1 MLLAIDVG
9 NTNIH
14 FGVYQDES
22 LVDHWRLGTDRDRTG
37 DELGLMI
44 GGLLANASI
53 SFDQFHGVAISS
65 VVPPLTPAVRYFVRR
80 YVHLEPAIVGEN
92 LRPRITVRY
101 SPPEAVGADRLVDAV
116 AVLRR
121 FGAPAVVVDFG
132 TATTFNAISRDGEY
146 LGGAIAPGVG
156 TSMEALFRTAAHL
169 PRIEIARPPSIIG
182 DSTVHSMQAGAY
194 YGFLSQLEGMVRRF
208 RQELGQDTRVI
219 ATGGLAQLI
228 APDTDCIDHAEPHL
242 TLDGLRIV
250 WEESQAPERQNNP
263 PGAASA

>member
-14 FGVYQDES
+14 FGVYQGEA
-22 LVDHWRLGTDRDRTG
+22 LVDNWRLGTDRERTG

-44 GGLLANASI
+44 GGLLTTGGLDFGQI
-53 SFDQFHGVAISS
+53 SGVAISS
-65 VVPPLTPAVRYFVRR
+65 VVPPLAPALRYFVRR
-80 YVHLEPAIVGEN
+80 YVKVEPDIVGEN
-92 LRPRITVRY
+92 LRPVIPIRY

-116 AVLRR
+116 AVLRH

-132 TATTFNAISRDGEY
+132 TATTFNAISRAGEY

-182 DSTVHSMQAGAY
+182 GTTVQSMQSGAY
-194 YGFLSQLEGMVRRF
+194 YGFLAQLEGMVRRF
-208 RQELGQDTRVI
+208 RLELGEDTKVI
-219 ATGGLAQLI
+219 ATGGLATLI
-228 APDTDCIDHAEPHL
+228 APDTECIDHVEPFL
-242 TLDGLRIV
+242 TLEGLRLV
-250 WEESQAPERQNNP
+250 WQERFRSVKDE
-263 PGAASA
+263 G

>member
-14 FGVYQDES
+14 FGVYRGET
-22 LVDHWRLGTDRDRTG
+22 LVDNWRLGTDRERTG

-44 GGLLANASI
+44 GGLLATAGLA
-53 SFDQFHGVAISS
+53 FTDLGGVAISN
-65 VVPPLTPAVRYFVRR
+65 VVPPLTPALRYFARR
-80 YVHLEPAIVGEN
+80 YMDMEPAIVGES
-92 LRPRITVRY
+92 LRPAIPIRY
-101 SPPEAVGADRLVDAV
+101 TPPEAVGADRLVDAV

-182 DSTVHSMQAGAY
+182 GTTVQSMQAGAY
-194 YGFLSQLEGMVRRF
+194 YGFLSQLEGMVERF
-208 RQELGQDTRVI
+208 RQELGPGTKVI

-228 APDTDCIDHAEPHL
+228 APDTDCIDHAEPYL

-250 WEESQAPERQNNP
+250 WEESQSQAGVRKDE
-263 PGAASA
+263 G